1 MQRVLI
7 VVLIMVVALVAQ
19 TTPSQITLTPVGPS
33 TGCVSSASGA
43 VLCAASDGFYVSISG
58 GTFQKIVVGTV
69 GVPATITCTT
79 ASLSTGTSGSFTASG
94 CH

>member
-1 MQRVLI
+1 MNRVLI
-7 VVLIMVVALVAQ
+7 VILILVVALVAQ
-19 TTPSQITLTPVGPS
+19 TTPSQITLTPLGLS
-33 TGCVSSASGA
+33 SGCVASTTGA
-43 VLCAASDGFYVSISG
+43 VLCAASDGFYVSIAG

-69 GVPATITCTT
+69 SVPATITCTT